1 MSKLWVAVLLLVSAS
16 AYAGMWSLVHSEFV
30 AGTGWVCTY
39 QLQGTGYTSTIISRS
54 YCQMF
59 INQ

>member
-1 MSKLWVAVLLLVSAS
+1 MRRLLMAVLLSVSAS
-16 AYAGMWSLVHSEFV
+16 AYAGTWMLVHSEVVF
-30 AGTGWVCTY
+30 GTGWLCTY

-59 INQ
+59 VYQ

>member
-1 MSKLWVAVLLLVSAS
+1 MRKLIFALLFVISAS
-16 AYAGMWSLVHSEFV
+16 AYAGTWSFVHSEFV

-59 INQ
+59 VNQ

>member
-1 MSKLWVAVLLLVSAS
+1 MKKLIFAVLLSVSAS

-30 AGTGWVCTY
+30 AGTGWICTY
-39 QLQGTGYTSTIISRS
+39 QLQGTNYTATIISRS

-59 INQ
+59 VNQ